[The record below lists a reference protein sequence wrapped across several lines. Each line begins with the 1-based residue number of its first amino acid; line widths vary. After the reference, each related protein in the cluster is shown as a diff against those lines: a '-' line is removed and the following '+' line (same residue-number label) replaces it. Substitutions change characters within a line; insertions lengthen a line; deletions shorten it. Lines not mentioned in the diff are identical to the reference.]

1 MARRKRVE
9 VDLAAWAKAFE
20 AEAKRAERA
29 AKATL
34 GSDVGEVWAAYA
46 GRCRREAV
54 EVSRRDPLPLELD
67 LMPAPVLVA
76 TSNGNAWRDHLLAL
90 EAADMA
96 RFAQAKGVTV

>member
-9 VDLAAWAKAFE
+9 VDLAAWVKAHE

-29 AKATL
+29 AKNTA
-34 GSDVGEVWAAYA
+34 GSDVGEVWATYA

-54 EVSRRDPLPLELD
+54 EVSRRDPLPLECD
-67 LMPAPVLVA
+67 LAPVPVEVIA
-76 TSNGNAWRDHLLAL
+76 SGNAWRDHLLAL
-90 EAADMA
+90 EALDAA